1 MEIEGPEKKKS
12 KESTS
17 IWKCLKS
24 KISSG
29 KKEGT
34 TSKNEHGKF
43 SYDAVSYAQ
52 NFDDGLANADDE
64 EGSSRS
70 FSARYAVASKPPPKK
85 K

>member
-12 KESTS
+12 KETMS

-24 KISSG
+24 KISG

-52 NFDDGLANADDE
+52 NFDDGLGNADD

>member
-12 KESTS
+12 KETTS

-64 EGSSRS
+64 GSSRS